1 MIRLLC
7 GVLSFALML
16 VGDLFFAAT
25 GRPVWKAAFPV
36 GFAMCAGSTAWI
48 AVVCAPAAYA
58 VWRLAAFGIPAAV
71 FAALLVHALF
81 FALPAA
87 ETYALNGEKTTVCDS
102 GVYALCRH
110 PGVLWFALLYLSL
123 LGMGLLPLS
132 AALIFPTANFL
143 YAAAQDRWVFEET
156 IAGYA
161 AYKRRVPCFLPTA
174 ESVRR
179 SMGRRGGRNKR

>member
-16 VGDLFFAAT
+16 AGDLLFAST
-25 GRPVWKAAFPV
+25 RRPVWKTAFPV
-36 GFAMCAGSTAWI
+36 GFAVCAGSTVWI
-48 AVVCAPAAYA
+48 AVACAPEAYD
-58 VWRLAAFGIPAAV
+58 VWRLAAFGILAV
-71 FAALLVHALF
+71 VFGVLLVHALF

-87 ETYALNGEKTTVCDS
+87 ETYGLNGGKTAVCDS

-110 PGVLWFALLYLSL
+110 PGVWWFAMLYLSL
-123 LGMGLLPLS
+123 FGMGLLPLP
-132 AALIFPTANFL
+132 AALVFPAANFL
-143 YAAAQDRWVFEET
+143 YAAAQDKWVFEKT
-156 IAGYA
+156 LAGYA

-179 SMGRRGGRNKR
+179 CIGRRGGRG